1 MATKNNV
8 VIPMDQLLEESPEL
22 KVPEAGSIVN
32 GKVISVDKK
41 CIMVDINGILT
52 GKVSGKEIKDTLE
65 TAKELKPGDEIS
77 ACVLEP
83 ENEEGLVV
91 LSLRRASQEKTWTKF
106 LKAFKEN
113 STLKVKANE
122 ANKGGLLLE
131 IDGIKGFIPV
141 SQLAPLHY
149 PRVNGADTAKILS
162 RLQKL
167 VGIDLTVKII
177 SIDKENGKL
186 ILSEKEAFAGERDS
200 ALGNLAMGSTVEG
213 TISGIVKFGIFVAF
227 DGLEGLVHISE
238 IAWGHVKD
246 AHDYGRLGDKVKVKI
261 IGIEGDKISLSMK
274 QLTNDPWIEITS
286 KYKIGDKIKGKITR
300 IAQFGAF
307 VELTDDI
314 NALIHTSEIPG
325 DPKDPADVLKV
336 GQNVE
341 ARVIELNSDEKRVGL
356 SLKEEGESAAEKKA
370 ASEEKEEKG
379 AAASDDA
386 VEAEDNEKPKK
397 KAKAKKEE

>member
-1 MATKNNV
+1 MAKNNI
-8 VIPMDQLLEESPEL
+8 VIPMDQLLDESPNLE
-22 KVPEAGSIVN
+22 VPEAGTIIT
-32 GKVISVDKK
+32 GKVITVDKK

-52 GKVSGKEIKDTLE
+52 GIVAGREIKDALE
-65 TAKELKPGDEIS
+65 TAKELKPGAEIS
-77 ACVLEP
+77 ACVLES

-106 LKAFKEN
+106 QKAYEEN
-113 STLKVKANE
+113 TSFKVKANE

-149 PRVNGADTAKILS
+149 PRVNGADSAKILS

-167 VGIDLTVKII
+167 TGIELTVKII

-186 ILSEKEAFAGERDS
+186 ILSEKEAFATERNS
-200 ALGNLAMGSTVEG
+200 ALGNLNSGDVVEG

-227 DGLEGLVHISE
+227 EGLEGLVHISE

-246 AHDYGRLGDKVKVKI
+246 AHDYGKLGDKVKVKI

-274 QLTNDPWIEITS
+274 QLTSDPWAEITS

-300 IAQFGAF
+300 LAQFGAF
-307 VELTDDI
+307 VELTDEI
-314 NALIHTSEIPG
+314 NGLIHSSEIPG
-325 DPKDPADVLKV
+325 DPADPADVLKV
-336 GQNVE
+336 GQDVE
-341 ARVIELNSDEKRVGL
+341 ARVIELNLDEKRVGL
-356 SLKEEGESAAEKKA
+356 SLKEEGETPAVKKEA
-370 ASEEKEEKG
+370 ASEEV
-379 AAASDDA
+379 
-386 VEAEDNEKPKK
+386 VEEKPKK
-397 KAKAKKEE
+397 KKAKKEDQEEAAE

>member
-1 MATKNNV
+1 MAKNNI
-8 VIPMDQLLEESPEL
+8 VIPMDQLLDESPNLE
-22 KVPEAGSIVN
+22 VPEAGTIIT
-32 GKVISVDKK
+32 GKVITVDKK

-52 GKVSGKEIKDTLE
+52 GIVAGREIKDALE
-65 TAKELKPGDEIS
+65 TAKELKPGAEIS
-77 ACVLEP
+77 ACVLES

-106 LKAFKEN
+106 QKAYEEN
-113 STLKVKANE
+113 TSFKVKANE

-149 PRVNGADTAKILS
+149 PRVNGADSAKILS

-167 VGIDLTVKII
+167 TGIELTVKII

-186 ILSEKEAFAGERDS
+186 ILSEKEAFATERNS
-200 ALGNLAMGSTVEG
+200 ALGNLNSGDVVEG

-227 DGLEGLVHISE
+227 EGLEGLVHISE

-246 AHDYGRLGDKVKVKI
+246 AHDYGKLGDKVKVKI

-274 QLTNDPWIEITS
+274 QLTSDPWAEITS

-300 IAQFGAF
+300 LAQFGAF
-307 VELTDDI
+307 VELTDEI
-314 NALIHTSEIPG
+314 NGLIHSSEIPG
-325 DPKDPADVLKV
+325 DPADPADVLKV
-336 GQNVE
+336 GQDVE
-341 ARVIELNSDEKRVGL
+341 ARVIELNLDEKRVGL
-356 SLKEEGESAAEKKA
+356 SLKEEGEAPAVKKEA
-370 ASEEKEEKG
+370 ASEE
-379 AAASDDA
+379 A
-386 VEAEDNEKPKK
+386 VEEKPKK
-397 KAKAKKEE
+397 KKAKKEDQEEAAE

>member
-1 MATKNNV
+1 MAKNNV
-8 VIPMDQLLEESPEL
+8 VIPMDQLLGESPDLE
-22 KVPEAGSIVN
+22 VPEAGSIIN
-32 GKVISVDKK
+32 GKVITVDKK
-41 CIMVDINGILT
+41 CIMVDINGVLT
-52 GKVSGKEIKDTLE
+52 GIVAGREIKDALE
-65 TAKELKPGDEIS
+65 TAKDLKPGAEIS
-77 ACVLEP
+77 ACVLES

-106 LKAFKEN
+106 LKAYEEN
-113 STLKVKANE
+113 ASFKVKANE

-149 PRVNGADTAKILS
+149 PRVNGADSAKILS

-167 VGIDLTVKII
+167 VGIELTVKII

-186 ILSEKEAFAGERDS
+186 ILSEKEAFATERNS
-200 ALGNLAMGSTVEG
+200 ALGNLNVGDLVEG

-227 DGLEGLVHISE
+227 EGLEGLVHISE

-274 QLTNDPWIEITS
+274 QLTSDPWAEITS

-300 IAQFGAF
+300 LAQFGAF
-307 VELTDDI
+307 VELTDEI
-314 NALIHTSEIPG
+314 NGLIHSSEIPG
-325 DPKDPADVLKV
+325 DPADPADVLKV
-336 GQNVE
+336 GQEVE
-341 ARVIELNSDEKRVGL
+341 ARVIELNLDEKRVGL
-356 SLKEEGESAAEKKA
+356 SLKAEGESAAEKKSEA
-370 ASEEKEEKG
+370 ASEEATE
-379 AAASDDA
+379 
-386 VEAEDNEKPKK
+386 EKPKK
-397 KAKAKKEE
+397 KKAKKEEAAAE